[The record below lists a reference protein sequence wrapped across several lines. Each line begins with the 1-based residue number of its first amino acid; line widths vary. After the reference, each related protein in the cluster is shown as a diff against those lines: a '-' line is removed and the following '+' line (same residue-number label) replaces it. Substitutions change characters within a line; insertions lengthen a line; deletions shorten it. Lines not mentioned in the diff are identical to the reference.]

1 MPNAPLIHTGDPA
14 YASPVIRA
22 PSPASSVGTAY
33 GADESTQSDSELSPE
48 AFEQKWSSKLKL
60 DGPRIEEELMSFS
73 ALIQPLPQNQME
85 EKSWWATREH
95 TAQAYLTQ
103 CFST

>member
-1 MPNAPLIHTGDPA
+1 MPNASLIHTGDPA

-33 GADESTQSDSELSPE
+33 GPDETTQSDSELSLD
-48 AFEQKWSSKLKL
+48 AFQQKWSSKLKL
-60 DGPRIEEELMSFS
+60 DGPGIEEELMSFS

-85 EKSWWATREH
+85 EQSWWAIRERTH
-95 TAQAYLTQ
+95 MLTLL
-103 CFST
+103 SVL